1 MIGWLKSRVAEKIVL
16 LLLLSHMIWKV
27 GYSYFMQSTSDIS
40 VQGAN
45 YIVDNITTIS
55 DEKTVML
62 LENISHI
69 SSTVSKEFF
78 VSSSI
83 TLLLFSLY
91 FILLLANS
99 RK

>member
-1 MIGWLKSRVAEKIVL
+1 MIGWMKSRIAEKIIMI
-16 LLLLSHMIWKV
+16 LLLSHMIWKV
-27 GYSYFMQSTSDIS
+27 GYSYFMQRTSDIS

-45 YIVDNITTIS
+45 YIIENISTIS

-62 LENISHI
+62 LEDISHI

-78 VSSSI
+78 ESSLI

-91 FILLLANS
+91 FILLIVNR